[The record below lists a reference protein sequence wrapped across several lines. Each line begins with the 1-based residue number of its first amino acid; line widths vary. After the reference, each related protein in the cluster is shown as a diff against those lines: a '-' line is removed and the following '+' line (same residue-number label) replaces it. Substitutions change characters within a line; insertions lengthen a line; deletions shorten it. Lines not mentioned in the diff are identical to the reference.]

1 MPVDPQIQGILDAL
15 ASLDAPDF
23 AEQTPEQVREAY
35 AAFSAAGAGEPEV
48 GSVED
53 RTIAGPAGDIP
64 VRVYRPSAGGTAG
77 GLVYYHGGGW
87 VIGDLDSH
95 DSLCRRFCAGAGV
108 VVVSVDYRLAPE
120 HPYPAATDD
129 AWAALQWVHA
139 NAGDLGIDAERVAI
153 GGDSAGGNLAALMA
167 LRARDEGGPA
177 VALQVLIYPAT
188 DLVMEHPSITA
199 NGEGYFLTHASM
211 LWFAGHYLGAY
222 GEHGAA
228 TDAAVSPLRAD
239 RLAGVAPARVITA
252 EFDPLRDEGD
262 AYAARLADEG
272 VEVEHDTNPG
282 MIHGFFQ
289 MAPLAPSCSAA
300 VDRAVDHVK
309 RAIG

>member
-23 AEQTPEQVREAY
+23 AEQTPAQVREAY

-48 GSVED
+48 ASVED
-53 RTIAGPAGDIP
+53 RTIPGPGGDIP
-64 VRVYRPSAGGTAG
+64 VRVYRPSGGGTAG

-139 NAGDLGIDAERVAI
+139 NAGALGIDPERVAI
-153 GGDSAGGNLAALMA
+153 GGDSAGGNLAALVA

-188 DLVMEHPSITA
+188 DLVMEHPSITE
-199 NGEGYFLTHASM
+199 NGEGYFLTKASM
-211 LWFAGHYLGAY
+211 VWFAGHYLGPD
-222 GEHGAA
+222 GEHGDA
-228 TDAAVSPLRAD
+228 TGAGVSPLRAAS
-239 RLAGVAPARVITA
+239 LAGVAPARVITA

-272 VEVEHDTNPG
+272 VEVEHDTNAG

-289 MAPLAPSCSAA
+289 MAPLAPSCGPA